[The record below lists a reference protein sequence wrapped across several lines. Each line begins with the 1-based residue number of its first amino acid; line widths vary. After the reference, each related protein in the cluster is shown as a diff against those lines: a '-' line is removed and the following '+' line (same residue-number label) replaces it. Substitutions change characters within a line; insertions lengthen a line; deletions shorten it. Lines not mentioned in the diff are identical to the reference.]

1 MITIIAM
8 GKVKD
13 KRILSIIDEYAKR
26 LSKWARMEI
35 LELKDE
41 ELNKQTVP
49 EQLKL
54 KEAER
59 VLKALEKRSA
69 FVIALDDTGKQVDS
83 YGFAELVK
91 QKSLSGN
98 LIFLIGGTIGLHE
111 SVIKKA
117 NLCLSFGKMTFTR
130 DMSRMLLVE
139 QLFRVC
145 KINAGEGY
153 QK

>member
-1 MITIIAM
+1 MITIITL
-8 GKVKD
+8 GKIKD
-13 KRILSIIDEYAKR
+13 KRILSVIDEYILR
-26 LSKWARMEI
+26 LSKWIRVEI

-59 VLKALEKRSA
+59 VLNALEKRSG
-69 FVIALDDTGKQVDS
+69 FIIALDDTGKQFDS

-91 QKSLSGN
+91 QKSLLGN
-98 LIFLIGGTIGLHE
+98 IIFLIGGTIGLHDNI
-111 SVIKKA
+111 IKKA
-117 NLCLSFGKMTFTR
+117 DLCLSFGKMTFTR

-139 QLFRVC
+139 QLFRAY
-145 KINAGEGY
+145 KINAREGY

>member
-1 MITIIAM
+1 MIRIITL

-13 KRILSIIDEYAKR
+13 KKILSIIDEYLRR
-26 LSKWARMEI
+26 LQKWTKVEV

-41 ELNKQTVP
+41 ELTKQSVP
-49 EQLKL
+49 EQLKA

-59 VLKALEKRSA
+59 VNAVLEKRRG
-69 FVIALDDTGKQVDS
+69 FVIALDDAGKQFDS
-83 YGFAELVK
+83 YAFSDLIKKHEINGDI
-91 QKSLSGN
+91 
-98 LIFLIGGTIGLHE
+98 IFLIGGTIGLHE
-111 SVIKKA
+111 DVVKRS

-139 QLFRVC
+139 QLFRAY
-145 KINAGEGY
+145 KINHGEGY

>member
-1 MITIIAM
+1 MITLITL

-13 KRILSIIDEYAKR
+13 KRIAAIIDEYIKR
-26 LSKWARMEI
+26 LSKWTRVEI
-35 LELKDE
+35 LVLKDE
-41 ELNKQTVP
+41 ELNKQTVS

-59 VLKALEKRSA
+59 VLKALEKRSG
-69 FVIALDDTGKQVDS
+69 FIIALDDTGKQFDS

-98 LIFLIGGTIGLHE
+98 LVFIIGGTIGLHDNI
-111 SVIKKA
+111 IKKA
-117 NLCLSFGKMTFTR
+117 GLCLSFGKMTFTR
-130 DMSRMLLVE
+130 DMSRMLLIE
-139 QLFRVC
+139 QLFRAY
-145 KINAGEGY
+145 KINAGERY